1 MPLLTTSLAL
11 MMLAGTVAE
20 TAAETHCSG
29 QEANLATY
37 LEMTE
42 VLFNK
47 RTPNRA
53 ADYYA
58 PEFITHNVD
67 EGGLGTKTVQPKFM
81 DAMWANLQK
90 IEPDRKLVNNV
101 IVCKDDL
108 VIAQVTTS
116 GSRAGETLIDKPEG
130 RRRYKTS
137 AMDIYRFKDGK
148 VVERWG
154 NNDMVAKSRQLGM
167 ALDLSPTPL
176 PPE

>member
-1 MPLLTTSLAL
+1 
-11 MMLAGTVAE
+11 MLANTTPDPAP
-20 TAAETHCSG
+20 ETHCTG

-37 LEMTE
+37 LEMTD

-47 RTPNRA
+47 RLPNRA
-53 ADYYA
+53 ADFYA
-58 PEFITHNVD
+58 AEFITHNVD

-81 DAMWANLQK
+81 DAMWANLEK

-101 IVCKDDL
+101 IICKDDL
-108 VIAQVTTS
+108 VISQVTTS
-116 GSRAGETLIDKPEG
+116 GSRAGETLIGKPEG

-167 ALDLSPTPL
+167 ELDLSPMPL
-176 PPE
+176 PPETTQK